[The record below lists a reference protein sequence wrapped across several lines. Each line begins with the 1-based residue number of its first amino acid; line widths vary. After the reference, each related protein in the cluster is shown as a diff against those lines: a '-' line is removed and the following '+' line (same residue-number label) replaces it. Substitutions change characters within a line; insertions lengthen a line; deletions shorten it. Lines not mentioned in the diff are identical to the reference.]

1 MTDYQTSIF
10 NVGFLDSHQYKN
22 YKLLEKQKIIR
33 NRNSMMNHYKKKSL
47 NENQT
52 TEKYKKYSQFDL
64 ENKTKKSQPQC
75 FIEKEQ
81 SKFDI

>member
-52 TEKYKKYSQFDL
+52 IEKYKKYSQFDL
-64 ENKTKKSQPQC
+64 ENKTKKS
-75 FIEKEQ
+75 
-81 SKFDI
+81 